1 VALGVEH
8 DGAVAII
15 TLDSG
20 PLNLLTMADRAEL
33 VAVAGRLRDDR
44 ETRAVVL
51 AGAGDKA
58 FCAGSNVTEFP
69 RDPRAGRERA
79 RQEHACYAAVA
90 ALPQPVIAA
99 LHGHVLGGGVEL
111 ALACDIRVADTTVR
125 IGLPEVKLG
134 LFPSGGGT
142 QRLPRLIGASRAKE
156 LMFLGRTLA
165 ADEAARFGVVD
176 HVVDAGRCEGHA
188 RELAAEIARRPA
200 LAVQAIKEAVDRGLA
215 DGMVAGTALEE
226 RLIGELFASH
236 DAREGVAALLARRP
250 PLFEHC

>member
-8 DGAVAII
+8 DGGVAVI
-15 TLDSG
+15 TLDNG

-33 VAVAGRLRDDR
+33 VAVAGRLGGDR
-44 ETRAVVL
+44 GTRAVVL
-51 AGAGDKA
+51 AGAGAKA
-58 FCAGSNVTEFP
+58 FCAGSDVTEFP
-69 RDPRAGRERA
+69 RSAEAGRERA

-111 ALACDIRVADTTVR
+111 ALACDIRVADATAR

-156 LMFLGRTLA
+156 LMFLGRTVDA
-165 ADEAARFGVVD
+165 GEAARLGVVD
-176 HVVDAGRCEGHA
+176 HVVEAGHA
-188 RELAAEIARRPA
+188 VEGARDLAAEIATRPA
-200 LAVQAIKEAVDRGLA
+200 LAVRAIKEAVDRGLA
-215 DGMVAGTALEE
+215 DGVVAGTALEE
-226 RLIGELFASH
+226 RLVGELFASH
-236 DAREGVAALLARRP
+236 DAREGVAALLAQRP